1 MQKEYERWIH
11 LQKFFV
17 ILGTFLVFLTVQLHV
32 PTIAYAQQEVPAY
45 AKWGK
50 LAVKEAQA
58 KYPEAKILDYLHEG
72 SEVHED
78 STIEKFKLWLKQS
91 DKEFGLHVRIKY
103 ITNTNKVV
111 NIEFQETTS

>member
-1 MQKEYERWIH
+1 MQKECERWIH
-11 LQKFFV
+11 LQKKFV
-17 ILGTFLVFLTVQLHV
+17 ILGTFLVFLTVLLHV
-32 PTIAYAQQEVPAY
+32 PTNAYAQQEMPAY

-50 LAVKEAQA
+50 LAVKEAQV
-58 KYPEAKILDYLHEG
+58 KFPEAKIIDFLHEG

-103 ITNTNKVV
+103 VTNTNKVV